1 MGETDAGHSTGP
13 ERGERRENP
22 PRRRRPAAGVV
33 QLSPGLARALP
44 TVPPPGDE
52 GARAAGSFRAALPEG
67 AHPPGD
73 EPESDRA
80 DSGRAPGS
88 VLPPGPADAA
98 VPSETAR
105 GVPQDAGPDLLQAGG
120 PLAGRLAQ
128 AEHRVRPGLLRG
140 PGTGRGPR
148 PREPR

>member
-1 MGETDAGHSTGP
+1 MEAAEQGHSKGP
-13 ERGERRENP
+13 GRGERRENP
-22 PRRRRPAAGVV
+22 PRGSPPAAGVV
-33 QLSPGLARALP
+33 QHSPGPARALSS
-44 TVPPPGDE
+44 VPPPGDE
-52 GARAAGSFRAALPEG
+52 GARAAGSVRAALPEG

-105 GVPQDAGPDLLQAGG
+105 GAPQDAGPDLLQAGG
-120 PLAGRLAQ
+120 PLARRPAQ
-128 AEHRVRPGLLRG
+128 AEHGIRAS
-140 PGTGRGPR
+140 
-148 PREPR
+148 